1 MTGRPVGHD
10 CTEPDE
16 GAPRT
21 DVDTEPGRS
30 APTGAPFEDE
40 AMAPVRKESRVDEAR
55 PVPKTWGA
63 GRPGQPVAP
72 GPPAARTDAAP
83 GTSAM
88 VRRITMTDVA
98 RVAGVSQSSVS
109 LVLNQMT
116 GARISEA
123 TRRRVIEVAR
133 EIGYELPA
141 ARRSL
146 ETAVERNTIAYLV
159 DEISTSP
166 HPVVNLD
173 GARDIAW
180 ESGFLVEAH
189 VTRSNE
195 DLESA
200 TIEALKRD
208 RTVLG
213 VIYSTI
219 FTRKVTLPKGLE
231 DMPVVLLNCYTDERR
246 QVSIL
251 PGEVAG
257 GFSAT
262 SYLLKLGH
270 RRIALING
278 EPWMD
283 ASQERQKGYRQA
295 LATADI
301 AFETGLVRNG
311 DWLPLKGYQHTID
324 LLREAE
330 PPTAILCANDLMAIG
345 ALEAAAELGL
355 RVPDD
360 LSIMGYDDQ
369 ELARYTHPPLTT
381 LLLPNYEMGR
391 RAAEALID
399 VAAHGKPLRPMPI
412 KIDGPVVERA
422 SVAAPSLHAAEVVR
436 AAVARR

>member
-1 MTGRPVGHD
+1 MGHNWA
-10 CTEPDE
+10 EPDQVAARADAD
-16 GAPRT
+16 GKPGKPAAADLPLDDAPPADMAPRS
-21 DVDTEPGRS
+21 G
-30 APTGAPFEDE
+30 E
-40 AMAPVRKESRVDEAR
+40 ASRAAETKPVRR
-55 PVPKTWGA
+55 TWGA
-63 GRPGQPVAP
+63 GRSGRPVAA
-72 GPPAARTDAAP
+72 GAP
-83 GTSAM
+83 GMRAEAVPPSSAT
-88 VRRITMTDVA
+88 VRRATMTDVA

-116 GARISEA
+116 GARISDA

-141 ARRSL
+141 ARRSH

-189 VTRSNE
+189 VTRSDAE
-195 DLESA
+195 LESA

-208 RTVLG
+208 QTVLG

-219 FTRKVTLPKGLE
+219 FTRKVTLPKGLA

-246 QVSIL
+246 HLSIL

-262 SYLLKLGH
+262 SYLLRLGH

-295 LATADI
+295 LASADI
-301 AFETGLVRNG
+301 AFDTGLVRNG
-311 DWLPLKGYQHTID
+311 DWLPLTGYQHTID
-324 LLREAE
+324 LLRLAD
-330 PPTAILCANDLMAIG
+330 PPSAILCANDLMAIG
-345 ALEAAAELGL
+345 ALEAAAALGL
-355 RVPDD
+355 RVPAD

-369 ELARYTHPPLTT
+369 ELSRYTHPPLTT

-399 VAAHGKPLRPMPI
+399 VVAHGKPLRPMPI

-422 SVAAPSLHAAEVVR
+422 SAAPPARGAADLVR
-436 AAVARR
+436 SAMARR